1 MHFVDAHVH
10 TEGLSRYDLR
20 QMALMGVRTVVSFFK
35 PYYRFSHT
43 ASYIDRVER
52 FVRVEKSRVESTGL
66 KTYLAIGI
74 SPYAGIRDPFSIVE
88 HLEDYL
94 KFDFV
99 VAIGEAGLSD
109 YNDPLQ
115 LEILKLQM
123 ELSRKFKKPIF
134 VDLPDENKKYAFK
147 RVERLIGEVGLEPS
161 LVVINNVTPLLVLD
175 LSDRPYWFCFSLFP
189 ERPFVETLPENI
201 LRGDFPID
209 RVLLTSNLDAYTDNP
224 TLLPEALYDLE
235 VEGHYLPMLEKV
247 MSENPKRLF
256 KI

>member
-1 MHFVDAHVH
+1 MHFVDAHIH

-43 ASYIDRVER
+43 ASYVDRLER
-52 FVRVEKSRVESTGL
+52 FIRVEKSRVESTGL
-66 KTYLAIGI
+66 KVHLAIGI
-74 SPYAGIRDPFSIVE
+74 SYAAGIRDPFPIVE
-88 HLEDYL
+88 RLEDYL
-94 KFDFV
+94 QFDFI

-123 ELSRKFKKPIF
+123 ELARKVKKPVF
-134 VDLPDENKKYAFK
+134 VDLPDENKKYAFR
-147 RVERLIGEVGLEPS
+147 RVERIIDEVGLDPS
-161 LVVINNVTPLLVLD
+161 LVVLNNVTPLLVLD

-189 ERPFVETLPENI
+189 EKPFVETLPENI
-201 LRGDFPID
+201 LRGDFPVD

-235 VEGHYLPMLEKV
+235 VKGHYLPMIEKV
-247 MSENPKRLF
+247 MSENPRRLF